1 MSFFR
6 RHLEW
11 FVTAAVGLAIAGAVI
26 AYEHGNYAHPVLLR
40 MLCDGAFVAGIFLAG
55 FGALALAGAQG
66 AFDAMGFA
74 VHTVLRK
81 FSPRK
86 DRFESRQTYAQYK
99 AARREKKSGD
109 VKCVLIVGLWYLALA
124 AVLLA
129 LYYRV

>member
-11 FVTAAVGLAIAGAVI
+11 FVTAAVGFIIAGAVI
-26 AYEHGNYAHPVLLR
+26 AYEHGNYTDPAPLR
-40 MLCDGAFVAGIFLAG
+40 MLCDGAFTAGIFLAG

-66 AFDAMGFA
+66 AFDAAGFA
-74 VHTVLRK
+74 VHTLLRK

-86 DRFESRQTYAQYK
+86 DRFESRQTYAEYK
-99 AARREKKSGD
+99 AARREKKSAD
-109 VKCVLIVGLWYLALA
+109 IKCVLIVGLGYLALA

-129 LYYRV
+129 LYYRA

>member
-11 FVTAAVGLAIAGAVI
+11 FVCAAVGLVIAGLVI
-26 AYEHGNYAHPVLLR
+26 AYERGNYEDPTLVR
-40 MLCDGAFVAGIFLAG
+40 VLCDGAFVAGIFLAC
-55 FGALALAGAQG
+55 FGALALVGAQG

-74 VHTVLRK
+74 VHTLVRK

-86 DRFESRQTYAQYK
+86 DRFESRQTYAEYK
-99 AARREKKSGD
+99 AARREKKTAD
-109 VKCVLIVGLWYLALA
+109 VKCVLVVGAGYLALA

-129 LYYRV
+129 FYYRM